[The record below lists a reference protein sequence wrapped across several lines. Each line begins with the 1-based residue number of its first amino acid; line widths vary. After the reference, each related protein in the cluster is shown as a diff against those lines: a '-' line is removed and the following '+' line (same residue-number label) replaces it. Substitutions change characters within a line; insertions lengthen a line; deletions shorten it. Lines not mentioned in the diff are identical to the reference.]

1 MSRESGPRSGNPEM
15 SKDEKLGLIQQ
26 KIDRFAN
33 EIINIW
39 NEDKGWSL
47 TMADEEPLPGSF
59 MDEQGQK
66 VDKINALHGVIQ
78 SKEDEL
84 EKVEDKFF
92 KFGKGKI
99 KKEISEKE
107 TEKEALHEELG
118 KLSEKQKAAREKFDS
133 IKKALETMLTEYYFV
148 VRGTDTE
155 KDFETK
161 FSYARVYKPSYH
173 ELSTGKTKPEDRQR
187 ELDDQTAY
195 IYDFR
200 KLFEQYGADITKR
213 ETK

>member
-1 MSRESGPRSGNPEM
+1 M
-15 SKDEKLGLIQQ
+15 SKEEKLRLIQE

-33 EIINIW
+33 EIIKTW
-39 NEDKGWSL
+39 NDDKGWSL
-47 TMADEEPLPGSF
+47 TLMGEEPLPGSY

-66 VDKINALHGVIQ
+66 IDKINALQKDISTH
-78 SKEDEL
+78 EEEL

-92 KFGKGKI
+92 KFGKGKL
-99 KKEISEKE
+99 KQTISEKQA
-107 TEKEALHEELG
+107 EKEGVHGELNE
-118 KLSEKQKAAREKFDS
+118 LNEKQKAAREKFNA

-148 VRGTDTE
+148 VRGTDAE

-161 FSYARVYKPSYH
+161 FSFVRVYKPSYH
-173 ELSTGKTKPEDRQR
+173 ELSTGKTKPEDRQK
-187 ELDDQTAY
+187 ELDDQVAY

-200 KLFEQYGADITKR
+200 KMFEQYGADITKR